1 MSQQLV
7 FPKFILAWV
16 CRLEGH
22 FWKYIYIHIYTY
34 IKYTYI
40 YKIYIYNHAYAIQL
54 HIHITKAFFNNQ
66 MIQVHSLTYFFICIN
81 KTFDRCYQVNQV
93 CCFPGNMYNFWTD
106 WSIKCF
112 RLYIATQK
120 EHAIDIKGKD
130 LFLIK

>member
-1 MSQQLV
+1 MNVFKFYKYSFVCRIKSVKDLGTCAIKNILILIFV
-7 FPKFILAWV
+7 TAVGFPKIHSCLSVSSGRTFLKI
-16 CRLEGH
+16 
-22 FWKYIYIHIYTY
+22 YIYIHIYTC

-93 CCFPGNMYNFWTD
+93 CCFPGNM
-106 WSIKCF
+106 
-112 RLYIATQK
+112 
-120 EHAIDIKGKD
+120 
-130 LFLIK
+130 